1 MRGRRR
7 LLSVHAS
14 EDSELIAISR
24 VDFLDLLES
33 HPSLVRSFSRILA
46 AQILAAA
53 AQAPVGTR
61 AA

>member
-24 VDFLDLLES
+24 VDFLDLLEV
-33 HPSLVRSFSRILA
+33 HPSLVRSFSRMLA

-53 AQAPVGTR
+53 EKAAPGVR